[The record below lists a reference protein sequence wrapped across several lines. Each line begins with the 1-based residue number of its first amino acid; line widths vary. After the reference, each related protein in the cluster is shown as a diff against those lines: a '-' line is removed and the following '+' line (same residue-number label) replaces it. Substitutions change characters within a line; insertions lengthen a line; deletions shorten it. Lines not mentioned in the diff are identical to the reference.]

1 MEKIIVR
8 KSLADTVAD
17 ELQRQIS
24 KGVYPVDSRLPI
36 EPELMQ
42 IFGVGRSTIREAIR
56 ILSNNG
62 LLRVQQGLGTFVV
75 RSQVQES
82 LDTQFSRSGIADILE
97 VRQLLEQKIAEKA
110 AVNRT
115 EEQLKKMK
123 QLLKKRK
130 SLAEREETGECIRTD
145 INFHISIAEACGN
158 PILTDLYKSASSHVS
173 RWFMKS
179 HKNASSFRKTQGMHE
194 ELYEAI
200 AQGDARKAASV
211 TAKIIGHI

>member
-1 MEKIIVR
+1 MERIIIR

-17 ELQRQIS
+17 ELQQQIR

-75 RSQVQES
+75 RSQVAES

-110 AVNRT
+110 AINRT
-115 EEQLKKMK
+115 EDQLKKMK

-130 SLAEREETGECIRTD
+130 VLAEKEETEECIRTD
-145 INFHISIAEACGN
+145 ISFHISIAEACGN

-179 HKNASSFRKTQGMHE
+179 HKNAASFRKTQGMHE
-194 ELYEAI
+194 DLYGAI
-200 AQGDARKAASV
+200 EQGDAKKAAMI
-211 TAKIIGHI
+211 TAKIIEHI